1 MILPTVQGNLEV
13 DIPVADLQE
22 TSQLK
27 DTYMVVVSDDLG
39 DDRKEDRLAAAAAV
53 AAEYQ
58 TLKILASCH
67 VKSFF

>member
-22 TSQLK
+22 TLQLR
-27 DTYMVVVSDDLG
+27 DTYMVVLDGLG
-39 DDRKEDRLAAAAAV
+39 VDRKDDHLAAAAV

>member
-13 DIPVADLQE
+13 DIPVVDLQE
-22 TSQLK
+22 TSQRR
-27 DTYMVVVSDDLG
+27 DIYMAVSGGLG
-39 DDRKEDRLAAAAAV
+39 VDRKDDHLAAAV